1 MATVAVSTKTL
12 KSAMTNATLS
22 RETKPEETSA
32 STKTMQT
39 VSRYIVGMALAII
52 TTIGLLWGMQALIAG
67 GSEVMSEPPRGN
79 VLDFI
84 RLKKEQQV
92 VKKERKP
99 QKPAKPKI
107 PPPAMAQPKMAQANP
122 NAQAINSSFSADIA
136 LDSGLSGGLSLD
148 SGDGDYLPIVKVA
161 PIYPRRAQ
169 ARGIEGFVIVE
180 FTVTK
185 TGSVRDAFV
194 VSAEPE
200 NIFNRAALD
209 AALKFKYKPRVVD
222 GVAMA
227 VAGVQ
232 NKISFAID
240 G

>member
-1 MATVAVSTKTL
+1 MADVQ
-12 KSAMTNATLS
+12 MTNVQAANVIKAPSMLLQ
-22 RETKPEETSA
+22 TS
-32 STKTMQT
+32 
-39 VSRYIVGMALAII
+39 SRYLIGLALAVV
-52 TTIGLLWGMQALIAG
+52 TTLGLLWGMQALIAG
-67 GSEVMSEPPRGN
+67 GNDVMSEPPRGN

-99 QKPAKPKI
+99 QKPAKPKA
-107 PPPAMAQPKMAQANP
+107 PPPPMVQPQMAQANP
-122 NAQAINSSFSADIA
+122 NAQAISSSFSADVA
-136 LDSGLSGGLSLD
+136 LDGGLSGGLSLE

-185 TGSVRDAFV
+185 TGAVRDAV
-194 VSAEPE
+194 VVHAEPE

-222 GVAMA
+222 GVAME

>member
-1 MATVAVSTKTL
+1 MADLSMYNASNTNNVSD
-12 KSAMTNATLS
+12 S
-22 RETKPEETSA
+22 RTPSVFL
-32 STKTMQT
+32 QT
-39 VSRYIVGMALAII
+39 ASRYLLGLVLAVV

-84 RLKKEQQV
+84 RLKKEQQA

-99 QKPAKPKI
+99 QKPAKPKT
-107 PPPAMAQPKMAQANP
+107 PPPPMVQPQMAQANP
-122 NAQAINSSFSADIA
+122 NAQAVSSSFSADIA
-136 LDSGLSGGLSLD
+136 LDAGLSGGLSLE

-169 ARGIEGFVIVE
+169 SRGIEGFVIVE

-185 TGSVRDAFV
+185 TGAVRDAV
-194 VSAEPE
+194 VVNAEPE
-200 NIFNRAALD
+200 SIFDRAALD
-209 AALKFKYKPRVVD
+209 AVLKFKYKPRVVD

>member
-1 MATVAVSTKTL
+1 MADLSMYNASNTNNVSD
-12 KSAMTNATLS
+12 S
-22 RETKPEETSA
+22 RTPSVFL
-32 STKTMQT
+32 QT
-39 VSRYIVGMALAII
+39 ASRYLLGLVLAVV

-84 RLKKEQQV
+84 RLKKEQQA

-99 QKPAKPKI
+99 QKPAKPKT
-107 PPPAMAQPKMAQANP
+107 PPPPMVQPQMAQANP
-122 NAQAINSSFSADIA
+122 NAQEISSSFSADIA
-136 LDSGLSGGLSLD
+136 LDAGLSGGLSLE

-169 ARGIEGFVIVE
+169 SRGIEGFVIVE

-185 TGSVRDAFV
+185 TGAVRDAV
-194 VSAEPE
+194 VVNAEPE
-200 NIFNRAALD
+200 SIFDRAALD
-209 AALKFKYKPRVVD
+209 AVLKFKYKPRVVD

>member
-1 MATVAVSTKTL
+1 MADLSMSNASNTNNVSD
-12 KSAMTNATLS
+12 S
-22 RETKPEETSA
+22 RTPSVFL
-32 STKTMQT
+32 QT
-39 VSRYIVGMALAII
+39 ASRYLLGLVLAVV

-84 RLKKEQQV
+84 RLKKEQQT

-99 QKPAKPKI
+99 QKPAKPKT
-107 PPPAMAQPKMAQANP
+107 PPPPMVQPQMAQANP
-122 NAQAINSSFSADIA
+122 NAQEISSSFSADIA
-136 LDSGLSGGLSLD
+136 LDAGLSGGLSLE

-169 ARGIEGFVIVE
+169 SRGIEGFVIVE

-185 TGSVRDAFV
+185 TGAVRDAV
-194 VSAEPE
+194 VVNAEPE
-200 NIFNRAALD
+200 SIFDRAALD
-209 AALKFKYKPRVVD
+209 AVLKFKYKPRVVD

>member
-1 MATVAVSTKTL
+1 
-12 KSAMTNATLS
+12 
-22 RETKPEETSA
+22 
-32 STKTMQT
+32 
-39 VSRYIVGMALAII
+39 
-52 TTIGLLWGMQALIAG
+52 MQALIAG

-84 RLKKEQQV
+84 RLKKEQQT

-99 QKPAKPKI
+99 QKPAKPKT
-107 PPPAMAQPKMAQANP
+107 PPPPMVQPQMAQANP
-122 NAQAINSSFSADIA
+122 NAQAVSSSFSADIA
-136 LDSGLSGGLSLD
+136 LDAGLSGGLSLE

-169 ARGIEGFVIVE
+169 SRGIEGFVIVE

-185 TGSVRDAFV
+185 TGAVRDAV
-194 VSAEPE
+194 VVNAEPE
-200 NIFNRAALD
+200 SIFDRAALD
-209 AALKFKYKPRVVD
+209 AVLKFKYKPRVVD
-222 GVAMA
+222 GVAME

>member
-1 MATVAVSTKTL
+1 MAHANMADSSKTSSVFLQTGGRYLLGLVLAVVTTV
-12 KSAMTNATLS
+12 
-22 RETKPEETSA
+22 
-32 STKTMQT
+32 
-39 VSRYIVGMALAII
+39 
-52 TTIGLLWGMQALIAG
+52 GLLWGMQALIAG
-67 GSEVMSEPPRGN
+67 GSDVMSEPPRGN

-84 RLKKEQQV
+84 RLKKEEQMEQ
-92 VKKERKP
+92 KERKP
-99 QKPAKPKI
+99 QKPAKPKT
-107 PPPAMAQPKMAQANP
+107 PPPPKVQPQKAQANP
-122 NAQAINSSFSADIA
+122 NAQAISSSFTADIA
-136 LDSGLSGGLSLD
+136 LDGGLSGGLSLD

-169 ARGIEGFVIVE
+169 SRGIEGFVIVE

-185 TGSVRDAFV
+185 TGAVRDAVV

-200 NIFNRAALD
+200 SIFDRAALD
-209 AALKFKYKPRVVD
+209 AVLKFKYKPRVVD

>member
-1 MATVAVSTKTL
+1 MSNVQ
-12 KSAMTNATLS
+12 MTSVQTANVIKAPSVLLQ
-22 RETKPEETSA
+22 TS
-32 STKTMQT
+32 
-39 VSRYIVGMALAII
+39 SRYLIGLALAVV
-52 TTIGLLWGMQALIAG
+52 TTLGLLWGMQALISG
-67 GSEVMSEPPRGN
+67 GNDVMSEPPRGN

-99 QKPAKPKI
+99 QKPAKPKT
-107 PPPAMAQPKMAQANP
+107 PPPPMVQPQMAQANP
-122 NAQAINSSFSADIA
+122 NAHAVSSSFSAEVA
-136 LDSGLSGGLSLD
+136 LEGGLSGGLSLE

-185 TGSVRDAFV
+185 TGAVRDAV
-194 VSAEPE
+194 VVHAEPE

-222 GVAMA
+222 GVAME

>member
-1 MATVAVSTKTL
+1 MMASVIIRFQANLLPVL
-12 KSAMTNATLS
+12 RRYFFALVL
-22 RETKPEETSA
+22 A
-32 STKTMQT
+32 S
-39 VSRYIVGMALAII
+39 I
-52 TTIGLLWGMQALIAG
+52 TTIGLLWGMQALISSANN
-67 GSEVMSEPPRGN
+67 VMTEPPRGN

-92 VKKERKP
+92 VKKDRKP
-99 QKPAKPKI
+99 LKPAKPKS
-107 PPPAMAQPKMAQANP
+107 PPPPLMQPQTPQTNP
-122 NAQAINSSFSADIA
+122 STQNVGTNFTAEIT
-136 LDSGLSGGLSLD
+136 LDSGLTGGLSLEG
-148 SGDGDYLPIVKVA
+148 GDGDYLPIVKVA
-161 PIYPRRAQ
+161 PVYPRRAQ

-185 TGSVRDAFV
+185 TGAVRDAV
-194 VSAEPE
+194 VLSAEPE

-222 GVAMA
+222 GVAME

-240 G
+240 D

>member
-1 MATVAVSTKTL
+1 MAKVNMA
-12 KSAMTNATLS
+12 NGS
-22 RETKPEETSA
+22 RMPSVFL
-32 STKTMQT
+32 QT
-39 VSRYIVGMALAII
+39 GSRYLLGLVLAVI
-52 TTIGLLWGMQALIAG
+52 TTVGLLWGMQALITG
-67 GSEVMSEPPRGN
+67 GSDVMSEPPRGN

-84 RLKKEQQV
+84 RLKKEQQM

-99 QKPAKPKI
+99 QKPAKPKT
-107 PPPAMAQPKMAQANP
+107 PPPPMVQAQMAQANP
-122 NAQAINSSFSADIA
+122 NAQAISSSFSADIA
-136 LDSGLSGGLSLD
+136 LDGGLSGGLSLD

-185 TGSVRDAFV
+185 TGAVRDAVV

-200 NIFNRAALD
+200 NIFDRAAID
-209 AALKFKYKPRVVD
+209 AVLKFKYKPRVVD
-222 GVAMA
+222 GEAMA

>member
-1 MATVAVSTKTL
+1 MADLSMSNASNTNNVSD
-12 KSAMTNATLS
+12 S
-22 RETKPEETSA
+22 RTPSVFL
-32 STKTMQT
+32 QT
-39 VSRYIVGMALAII
+39 ASRYLLGLVLAVV

-84 RLKKEQQV
+84 RLKKEQQT

-99 QKPAKPKI
+99 QKPAKPKT
-107 PPPAMAQPKMAQANP
+107 PPPPMVQPKMAQANP
-122 NAQAINSSFSADIA
+122 NAQAVSSSFSADIA
-136 LDSGLSGGLSLD
+136 LDAGLSGGLSLE

-169 ARGIEGFVIVE
+169 SRGIEGFVIVE

-185 TGSVRDAFV
+185 TGAVRDAV
-194 VSAEPE
+194 VVNAEPE
-200 NIFNRAALD
+200 SIFDRAALD
-209 AALKFKYKPRVVD
+209 AVLKFKYKPRVVD

>member
-1 MATVAVSTKTL
+1 MADLSMSNASNTNNVSD
-12 KSAMTNATLS
+12 S
-22 RETKPEETSA
+22 RTPSVFL
-32 STKTMQT
+32 QT
-39 VSRYIVGMALAII
+39 ASRYLLGLVLAVV

-84 RLKKEQQV
+84 RLKKEQQT

-99 QKPAKPKI
+99 QKPAKPKT
-107 PPPAMAQPKMAQANP
+107 PPPPMVQPQMAQANP
-122 NAQAINSSFSADIA
+122 NAQAISSSFSADIA
-136 LDSGLSGGLSLD
+136 LDAGLSGGLSLE

-169 ARGIEGFVIVE
+169 SRGIEGFVIVE

-185 TGSVRDAFV
+185 TGAVRDAV
-194 VSAEPE
+194 VVNAEPE
-200 NIFNRAALD
+200 SIFDRAALD
-209 AALKFKYKPRVVD
+209 AVLKFKYKPRVVD

>member
-1 MATVAVSTKTL
+1 MAHANMADSSKTSLVFLQTGGRYLLGLVLAVVTTV
-12 KSAMTNATLS
+12 
-22 RETKPEETSA
+22 
-32 STKTMQT
+32 
-39 VSRYIVGMALAII
+39 
-52 TTIGLLWGMQALIAG
+52 GLLWGMQALIAG

-84 RLKKEQQV
+84 RLKKEQQT

-99 QKPAKPKI
+99 QKPAKPKT
-107 PPPAMAQPKMAQANP
+107 PPPPMVQPQMAQANP
-122 NAQAINSSFSADIA
+122 NAQAVSSSFSADIA
-136 LDSGLSGGLSLD
+136 LDAGLSGGLSLE
-148 SGDGDYLPIVKVA
+148 SGDGVYLPIVKVA

-169 ARGIEGFVIVE
+169 SRGIEGFVIVE

-185 TGSVRDAFV
+185 TGAVRDAVV

-200 NIFNRAALD
+200 SIFDRAALD
-209 AALKFKYKPRVVD
+209 AVLKFKYKPRVVD
-222 GVAMA
+222 GVAME

>member
-1 MATVAVSTKTL
+1 MSDLSMSNASNTNNVSD
-12 KSAMTNATLS
+12 S
-22 RETKPEETSA
+22 RTPSVFL
-32 STKTMQT
+32 QT
-39 VSRYIVGMALAII
+39 ASRYLLGLVLAVV

-84 RLKKEQQV
+84 RLKKEQQT

-99 QKPAKPKI
+99 QKPAKPKT
-107 PPPAMAQPKMAQANP
+107 PPPPMVQPQMAQANP
-122 NAQAINSSFSADIA
+122 NAQEISSSFSADIA
-136 LDSGLSGGLSLD
+136 LDAGLSGGLSLE

-169 ARGIEGFVIVE
+169 SRGIEGFVIVE

-185 TGSVRDAFV
+185 TGAVRDAV
-194 VSAEPE
+194 VVNAEPE
-200 NIFNRAALD
+200 SIFDRAALD
-209 AALKFKYKPRVVD
+209 AVLKFKYKPRVVD